1 VAFSRGVLFSWL
13 VVLAA
18 PGCAHRAAAR
28 AAEVDARPW
37 YFVMVDRFANGDRSN
52 DGAIDLRDPQAF
64 HGGDLRGLIE
74 HLDELRALGVGT
86 VWVSPV
92 FAMRTEPF
100 HGYGAFHGYWTYAL
114 DRLEPRFGTVAELR
128 ELRDALHAR
137 GMRLVLDLV
146 LNHVGPDAPL
156 TREHPEWFHHE
167 GGLEDWNDPVQLT
180 THDVQGLPD
189 LAQERPEVY
198 AHLLQATRGWL
209 TAIEPD
215 GFRLDAVKHVPL
227 PVWRRFSDDTG
238 VARSGGAFVGE
249 LFDGS
254 PATLAEAWRAGG
266 FTGLFDFPLRGAL
279 DEVFCGGRSPAML
292 ATVLSLD
299 RLYPDPAALVT
310 LVDNHDLPRL
320 ASRCR
325 GELGA
330 MASAL
335 TFLYAVRG
343 VPCLTW
349 GTEVPLEGAGEPD
362 NRADMRFDGQRLR
375 ELLATLATL
384 RAEHPALRRG
394 SMRVVEASAER
405 LVVERLSEDEA
416 VRVTVARGGLGVP
429 SPGFSVVSLPL
440 ADAVRVEFRRGDFRP
455 AFAAADAQWRRGA
468 HTREVQVR
476 VTEPLARVV
485 GSAPEV
491 GGWVPQQAIAPRDGV
506 ASLRLP
512 VGAVVE
518 LKLVRPDGAGAFAW
532 SSGDNTTVFVTDAAG
547 PLVVDLPWRSP

>member
-1 VAFSRGVLFSWL
+1 MAFSRGILVGWL
-13 VVLAA
+13 LVLAA
-18 PGCAHRAAAR
+18 PGCAHRTAAR
-28 AAEVDARPW
+28 VSGVDARPW
-37 YFVMVDRFANGDRSN
+37 YFVMVDRFANGDPAN
-52 DGAIDLRDPQAF
+52 DAAIDPGDPQAF
-64 HGGDLRGLIE
+64 HGGDLRGLID
-74 HLDELRALGVGT
+74 HLDALQSLGVGT

-114 DRLEPRFGTVAELR
+114 DRLEPRFGAISTLR

-156 TREHPEWFHHE
+156 TREHPEWFHHQ

-189 LAQERPEVY
+189 LAQEQPEVY
-198 AHLLQATRGWL
+198 AHLLAATRGWL
-209 TAIEPD
+209 ETIAPD

-227 PVWRRFSDDTG
+227 PLWRRFSEDTG
-238 VARSGGAFVGE
+238 VARRGGAWVGE

-266 FTGLFDFPLRGAL
+266 FTSLFDFPLRGAL
-279 DEVFCGGRSPAML
+279 DDVFCAGRPPSVL
-292 ATVLSLD
+292 GTVLSLD

-310 LVDNHDLPRL
+310 LADNHDLPRL
-320 ASRCR
+320 ASRCH
-325 GELGA
+325 GDLGA

-335 TFLYAVRG
+335 AFLYAVRG

-349 GTEVPLEGAGEPD
+349 GTEVPLEGAGEPE
-362 NRADMRFDGQRLR
+362 NRADMRFEGQRLR
-375 ELLATLATL
+375 GLLVALAAL
-384 RAEHPALRRG
+384 RSEHPALRHG
-394 SMRVVEASAER
+394 SMRLVEATERR
-405 LVVERLSEDEA
+405 LVVERLSEEEV
-416 VRVTVARGGLGVP
+416 VRVTVGKGALGEP
-429 SPGFSVVSLPL
+429 TPGFSTVPLPL
-440 ADAVRVEFRRGDFRP
+440 ADAVRLEFRRGDF
-455 AFAAADAQWRRGA
+455 ASASAIADAQWRRAGR
-468 HTREVQVR
+468 TREVRVR
-476 VTEPLARVV
+476 VAEPRARVV

-491 GGWVPQQAIAPRDGV
+491 GSWGPAQSLAPRDGV

-512 VGAVVE
+512 VNSVVE

-532 SSGDNTTVFVTDAAG
+532 SSGDNTTVFVTDAAE
-547 PLVVDLPWRSP
+547 PLVVDLHWTSP